1 MNIGVIKEIVN
12 NEHRVSL
19 TPAGTRTL
27 TNAGHTVQVER
38 HAGSGAGFSD
48 DEYMKAGAQM
58 VPQDKAWDA
67 DIILKVKQP
76 LESEYPYLRGQIVF
90 TFFHLAG
97 VTRSL
102 TETLLKQKTTAIAY
116 ETVENKE
123 GRLPILAPMSAI
135 AGNMSVTVGS
145 YYLTHVHGG
154 KGVQLGTIIGKP
166 YGKVV
171 IIGDG
176 VVGRHAARTAAGI
189 GTSVFICG
197 RRAERAEELKKE
209 ISDDLIF
216 FLSEP
221 DMIAHHLT
229 DADLVIGAVLLRG
242 GKAPYLVSEEMV
254 KQMQPGSVIVD
265 VSVDQGG
272 CVETSRPTSHA
283 DPVFVKHDVL
293 HYGVINMPGAYPRSA
308 TRALTSASLPYVV
321 QLANTG
327 RAALRE
333 NQWFAKGVNT
343 YKGYVTC
350 EPAARALDLM
360 PRFRKYSDISD

>member
-1 MNIGVIKEIVN
+1 MIISVIKEIVN

-19 TPAGTRTL
+19 TPSGTRTL
-27 TNAGHTVQVER
+27 TDAGHTVQVEKS
-38 HAGSGAGFSD
+38 AGDGAGFSD
-48 DEYMKAGAQM
+48 DEYINSGARI
-58 VPQDKAWDA
+58 VPLETAWNA

-76 LESEYPYLRGQIVF
+76 LESEYQFLREQIVF

-97 VTRSL
+97 VTKSL
-102 TETLLKQKTTAIAY
+102 TEVLLKQKTTALAY
-116 ETVENKE
+116 ETVENNE

-145 YYLTHVHGG
+145 YYLAHVHGG
-154 KGVQLGTIIGKP
+154 KGVQLGTILGNTD
-166 YGKVV
+166 GKVV

-176 VVGRHAARTAAGI
+176 VVGRHAARTAAGM

-197 RRAERAEELKKE
+197 RHADRADELKKE
-209 ISDDLIF
+209 ISGDLVF

-242 GKAPYLVSEEMV
+242 GKAPYVVSEQMV
-254 KQMQPGSVIVD
+254 SQMQSGSVIVD

-283 DPVFVKHDVL
+283 DPVFITHDVL

-308 TRALTSASLPYVV
+308 TRALTAASLPFILR
-321 QLANTG
+321 LANEG
-327 RAALRE
+327 SEALRKNE
-333 NQWFAKGVNT
+333 WFAKGVNT
-343 YKGYVTC
+343 YKGYVTY
-350 EPAARALDLM
+350 EPVARALDLM
-360 PRFRKYSDISD
+360 PRFRAYSDISD